1 MNKITAI
8 LCAFALIG
16 AANAQRTIGLVKGSE
31 SVFYVDENLPDGFKS
46 CKISF
51 FNKTNSDIII
61 KYRKIDLDFPSS
73 WMISFC
79 DNRDCLPNFPESGTY
94 AAIKPGDTTEMK
106 LDIFPIGSAD
116 SAVIQYAIWDQNR
129 PNDVDTLIYNVYAR
143 WGLNIQSVSGNTT
156 RVYPNPASGQ
166 ELQLV
171 GSHLQNVRVFGT
183 DGRLLF
189 HSEVPA
195 SNQFTVPLNT
205 LPNGT
210 YVIEVTHAGGTD
222 THKVQLAR

>member
-8 LCAFALIG
+8 LCAFALMG

-31 SVFYVDENLPDGFKS
+31 AVFYVDENLPDGFKS

-51 FNKTNSDIII
+51 YNKTNSDMIIN
-61 KYRKIDLDFPSS
+61 YRKIKLDFPSS

-79 DNRDCLPNFPESGTY
+79 DNRDCLPNFPESGSY
-94 AAIKPGDTTEMK
+94 AKIKPGDTTDMK
-106 LDIFPIGSAD
+106 LDVFPIGSAD

-143 WGLNIQSVSGNTT
+143 WGLNIQSVSGNAT
-156 RVYPNPASGQ
+156 RVYPNPVSGQ

-171 GSHLQNVRVFGT
+171 GSNLQEVRVFST

-189 HSEVPA
+189 ESQA
-195 SNQFTVPLNT
+195 ATGNQFTVPMRAM
-205 LPNGT
+205 PNGT
-210 YVIEVTHAGGTD
+210 YLIEVTHAGGTD